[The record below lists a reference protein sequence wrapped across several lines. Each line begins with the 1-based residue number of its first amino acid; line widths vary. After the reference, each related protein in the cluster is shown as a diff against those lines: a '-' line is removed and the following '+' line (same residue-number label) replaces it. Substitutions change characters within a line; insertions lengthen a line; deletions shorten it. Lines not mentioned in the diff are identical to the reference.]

1 MTKPARLRAFWWTLH
16 RWIGLALM
24 LLLVPI
30 AVSGALLV
38 WHDPLDALLHPAR
51 YAVTGT
57 QLVQPSAYLASATAA
72 LAGSAQPVA
81 VRFPADEGWPVIVM
95 ARGAPPVE
103 GGPIRF
109 VNVYLDPPTARALDV
124 VDFRSSLIG
133 WLHRFHENLTIPEYS
148 GRAIVGWAGVGMLI
162 LSLTG
167 IWLWWPRNGAFL
179 PGLRW
184 RPRRTQRPTFTI
196 CSGSGYR
203 SRSRWCRS
211 PASISASRRRCGK

>member
-24 LLLVPI
+24 VLLVPI

-81 VRFPADEGWPVIVM
+81 AGIDDEGWPEVVGTIAGDNTVLIICPDAKSATILR
-95 ARGAPPVE
+95 ARLE
-103 GGPIRF
+103 G
-109 VNVYLDPPTARALDV
+109 
-124 VDFRSSLIG
+124 LIG
-133 WLHRFHENLTIPEYS
+133 
-148 GRAIVGWAGVGMLI
+148 
-162 LSLTG
+162 
-167 IWLWWPRNGAFL
+167 
-179 PGLRW
+179 
-184 RPRRTQRPTFTI
+184 
-196 CSGSGYR
+196 
-203 SRSRWCRS
+203 
-211 PASISASRRRCGK
+211 

>member
-24 LLLVPI
+24 VLLVPI

-103 GGPIRF
+103 GGPNRTCKISRIR
-109 VNVYLDPPTARALDV
+109 LSDKTSRLHPRHV
-124 VDFRSSLIG
+124 VPKPAQAY
-133 WLHRFHENLTIPEYS
+133 EPEVPNPV
-148 GRAIVGWAGVGMLI
+148 RQR
-162 LSLTG
+162 LS
-167 IWLWWPRNGAFL
+167 
-179 PGLRW
+179 
-184 RPRRTQRPTFTI
+184 
-196 CSGSGYR
+196 
-203 SRSRWCRS
+203 
-211 PASISASRRRCGK
+211 